1 MTEIILCAS
10 CGQSIKV
17 DFIIDYSGL
26 CVDCQKQLD
35 ATPQS
40 YQPTKEIINENN
52 NARKSK
58 TTS

>member
-17 DFIIDYSGL
+17 DFNLDYSGL
-26 CVDCQKQLD
+26 CDKCQQQLD

-40 YQPTKEIINENN
+40 YQQSKETQNE
-52 NARKSK
+52 SK
-58 TTS
+58 